1 MAEEP
6 FDYDVINNLGT
17 PQQPYS
23 PISLM
28 NHALAFSKLFIVGV
42 NALFF
47 MIIVYFAKL
56 QQNET
61 NVERIIKKKENEQK
75 RNIGLVIAHPDDEA
89 MFFTPTIL
97 ALLEQKDVII
107 HVLCLSTGNADGI
120 GKQRT
125 KELGK
130 SCKVLGISTDDQL
143 DEIATPKELESTE
156 KIVVIVN
163 SELLRDGMKEKWETT
178 LVSEFVQTFVKRY
191 SIESVRAITNL

>member
-1 MAEEP
+1 MTEEP

-17 PQQPYS
+17 PQQSYS
-23 PISLM
+23 PLSLM
-28 NHALAFSKLFIVGV
+28 NHALAFSKLFLVGV

-75 RNIGLVIAHPDDEA
+75 RKIGLVIAHPDDEA

-97 ALLEQKDVII
+97 ALLKQKDVII

-156 KIVVIVN
+156 KTVVIVN
-163 SELLRDGMKEKWETT
+163 SESLRDGMKEKWETT

-191 SIESVRAITNL
+191 SIDSVRAITNL